1 MIRILGISAIAALL
15 HVAILGLLTACAGPQ
30 GVVKD
35 GEYTSPNRMFS
46 VRIPRPS
53 NPFGVPYAVTPLDTK
68 GDSQYD
74 KVMFHVADFGTY
86 LVASARV
93 MPAASVPLMDKD
105 DHRTVLRNVSRVS
118 LMAWR
123 TDLEATPEIV
133 RESFVDSQYGEAI
146 VRVYRIRKGSLLVQA
161 QGRRPTR
168 EDAFDTNIAS
178 VVARQG
184 PVVVYVLAEND
195 TSPNDTGALVKMAI
209 YIFRDMKV
217 PSSNSAPHGDGRER

>member
-1 MIRILGISAIAALL
+1 MIRALGLSTIAALL
-15 HVAILGLLTACAGPQ
+15 HVATLGLLTACASPQ
-30 GVVKD
+30 GAVRD
-35 GEYTSPNRMFS
+35 DEYASPNRMFL
-46 VRIPRPS
+46 VRIPEPLNR
-53 NPFGVPYAVTPLDTK
+53 FGVRYTITPLDTK

-86 LVASARV
+86 LVASARR
-93 MPAASVPLMDKD
+93 MPAVSVPLMDKD
-105 DHRTVLRNVSRVS
+105 DHRTVLQNVSRAS

-123 TDLEATPEIV
+123 TDLEATAEIV

-146 VRVYRIRKGSLLVQA
+146 VRVYLVKKGSLLVRA

-184 PVVVYVLAEND
+184 LVVVYVLAEND

-209 YIFRDMKV
+209 DFFREMKV
-217 PSSNSAPHGDGRER
+217 PSVR

>member
-1 MIRILGISAIAALL
+1 MIRALSISTITALL

-30 GVVKD
+30 GAVKD

-46 VRIPRPS
+46 VRIPKPS
-53 NPFGVPYAVTPLDTK
+53 NPFGVPYGITPLDTK
-68 GDSQYD
+68 GDSQHD

-86 LVASARV
+86 LVAGARV
-93 MPAASVPLMDKD
+93 MPAASMQAMDKD
-105 DHRTVLRNVSRVS
+105 DHRTVLRNVSRAS

-123 TDLEATPEIV
+123 TDLEATPEIT
-133 RESFVDSQYGEAI
+133 RESFVDSRYGEAI
-146 VRVYRIRKGSLLVQA
+146 VRVYLAKKGALLVQA

-168 EDAFDTNIAS
+168 DDAFDTNIAS

-195 TSPNDTGALVKMAI
+195 TSPNGAGALAKMAI
-209 YIFRDMKV
+209 DFFRDMKV
-217 PSSNSAPHGDGRER
+217 PLVR